1 MLFMDPKPQSSGR
14 RVLLAGIVAGI
25 MAGIMAG
32 SSVSCSKPGAATIDL
47 KKAKAALSKRRADY
61 GEAPR
66 IQSST
71 RDQIP
76 AQHK

>member
-1 MLFMDPKPQSSGR
+1 MDPKPQSSGP

-25 MAGIMAG
+25 MAG
-32 SSVSCSKPGAATIDL
+32 SSVSCSKSGSTTIDV
-47 KKAKAALSKRRADY
+47 KKAKVALSKRRADY

-66 IQSST
+66 IQPSM
-71 RDQIP
+71 RNQVP